1 MHYEAEN
8 LDTAN
13 LATTAEA
20 NVIKAVDKTTIHK
33 ICSGQVVL
41 SLATAVKEL
50 VENSIDAGARNID
63 IKLGDYGSSF
73 VEVSDDGSGIEKENF
88 QALSQSTRIA
98 PLCTASL
105 KIYLRY
111 SVKASHVKDF
121 RLQRRGLRR
130 HLRLPRRSDEL
141 VMRALRTR
149 RDDEA

>member
-1 MHYEAEN
+1 MNLIIRTMDYEAEN

-13 LATTAEA
+13 LATTAKA

-41 SLATAVKEL
+41 SLSTAVKEL

-88 QALSQSTRIA
+88 QALSQSVNSNRSFLLYCVA
-98 PLCTASL
+98 DNLSP
-105 KIYLRY
+105 
-111 SVKASHVKDF
+111 
-121 RLQRRGLRR
+121 LQR
-130 HLRLPRRSDEL
+130 
-141 VMRALRTR
+141 
-149 RDDEA
+149 